1 VNALFLFEAPPVE
14 HPTLPLIPGCTSGLC
29 LVSYDSLLSSAIS
42 IAVTIVVMLLI
53 ARRMT
58 PGVPGKIE
66 IWVETFYGFV
76 RGQQAHIDEKATFI
90 IPLAMTL
97 FIYILV
103 SNWIGF
109 LPLPQPIHPATSDL
123 NQTLAMGIVVF
134 LVVEWYSIKVLGF
147 RGFLRKFT
155 KPFDLP
161 PRLQFMRYTLFLLI
175 NVIEEVAKPVT
186 LGLRLFGNI
195 FGGLLML
202 WVLTV
207 LVPAIPIPYI
217 PGVSAA
223 LSVLLVAVWKAFD
236 VGFIGLIQAFIF
248 AFLTIVYFELAREGL
263 EEEPHAQA
271 AH

>member
-1 VNALFLFEAPPVE
+1 MSPIYLFEAPPVT
-14 HPTLPLIPGCTSGLC
+14 HPTIGVIPGCNSLFC
-29 LVSYDSLLSSAIS
+29 QVSWDSLLSSAIS
-42 IAVTIVVMLLI
+42 IAVTIVVMLVI
-53 ARRMT
+53 AKRMT
-58 PGVPGKIE
+58 PGVPGKIQV
-66 IWVETFYGFV
+66 WVETFYGFV
-76 RGQQAHIDEKATFI
+76 RGQQIHIDEKASFI
-90 IPLAMTL
+90 VPLAMTL

-109 LPLPQPIHPATSDL
+109 LPLPQPLHPATSDL
-123 NQTLAMGIVVF
+123 NQTLAMGVVVF
-134 LVVEWYSIKVLGF
+134 LVVEWYSVKVLGF

-175 NVIEEVAKPVT
+175 NIIEEVAKPLT

-207 LVPAIPIPYI
+207 LVPAIPIPYV

-223 LSVLLVAVWKAFD
+223 LSVLLVALWKAFD

-263 EEEPHAQA
+263 EEVVPAQP